1 MTLIIGQRI
10 GDGGRFTVGYLAQYA
25 DVQQPVTVKIMLNMQ
40 AAGGGGVVVAG
51 VVLTILAFSG
61 IQRRRE
67 MGPFARANEP
77 GSPFDRSGSS

>member
-51 VVLTILAFSG
+51 VVPTILAFSG